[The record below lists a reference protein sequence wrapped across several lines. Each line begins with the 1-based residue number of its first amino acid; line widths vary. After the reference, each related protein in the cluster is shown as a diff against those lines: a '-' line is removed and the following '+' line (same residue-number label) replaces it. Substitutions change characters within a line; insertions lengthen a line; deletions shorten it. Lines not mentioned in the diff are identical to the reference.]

1 MAVPSFA
8 KTVWLMTVLL
18 SITSARESCPA
29 SAPLQDRVRR
39 TPVVFHGLAVRA
51 DTPPQG
57 LQYSAQFWLIKVY
70 KGSQSLAQF
79 FHLDPHQQDSLDIR
93 DRRVN
98 VTGFLRPEGNATSDC
113 WPSLAAQKYY
123 IVLAA
128 VVGKHLVAKEDTSGA
143 LIDWSAT
150 TEKDVWNGV
159 GWSEWTDW
167 TACSAS
173 CGEGSQHRLRHCLQ
187 GGCEGCNKQS
197 RRCNM
202 FSCQGVVSP
211 LLMDQ
216 KRYLHGQWG
225 RSPDRQTAWR
235 LRPSAYL
242 WLPAAELPT
251 SVHHLRK
258 HFAVLIT
265 VRLNPKEPAA
275 GTLFSL
281 RSRRQQN
288 SYLSVELAGK
298 EVVKLVHSGPNG
310 TQTVMIP
317 ASLADGHWHQLA
329 IGVQQ
334 DSSVRSY
341 LDCEWIS
348 TDILRRGSL
357 DIPEDADVIIGY
369 LFSGDLEQLVLVA
382 DPAAVSQQ
390 CSPSLQSISDP
401 YPAGDQQQRRRTEP
415 KDVWYS
421 KEDNEIWQDD
431 DEDMS
436 EGSGSDS
443 SLEKYEYAWSEWSKC
458 SVTCGLGVQTR
469 HVSCSDS
476 GSWLSFC
483 LETNQGKSESRP
495 CNAIPCSSSDQLSN
509 LTGSVDKD
517 LCECLNGG
525 TCHLKRRTCH
535 CPAGF
540 GGRHC
545 EIRECPGPCLHGG
558 ICHNS
563 GHCSCPPEYTGETCQ
578 TPVCRPPCMNGGQCV
593 KPGVCSCPS
602 NSNHP
607 RCATAVCPGGC
618 EPGGACVS
626 PGVCRCVPGFHGSLC
641 QDSLCPQGCYNGGQ
655 CVTANQCNCTAG
667 WTGTD
672 CTIPVCEPPCQRGG
686 RCVGPQTCLCPSA
699 THGPSCQNYTCT
711 RGCYNGG
718 VCVGPD
724 LCECPVNA
732 TGPTCSQPLCD
743 PPCENGAA
751 CGPGNTCLCGPHT
764 TGTRCQTRN
773 CDYRFVQEPY
783 TRGFRKL
790 VKKRV
795 ETKCGVKTCFRT
807 LAEYHTVYKTFY
819 RTVYKCAGD

>member
-1 MAVPSFA
+1 MCA
-8 KTVWLMTVLL
+8 KGQ
-18 SITSARESCPA
+18 SPFPDYTSNC
-29 SAPLQDRVRR
+29 
-39 TPVVFHGLAVRA
+39 A
-51 DTPPQG
+51 DGHISGT
-57 LQYSAQFWLIKVY
+57 
-70 KGSQSLAQF
+70 
-79 FHLDPHQQDSLDIR
+79 
-93 DRRVN
+93 VN
-98 VTGFLRPEGNATSDC
+98 VQQS
-113 WPSLAAQKYY
+113 Y
-123 IVLAA
+123 IVIGIFFLPP
-128 VVGKHLVAKEDTSGA
+128 
-143 LIDWSAT
+143 
-150 TEKDVWNGV
+150 

-443 SLEKYEYAWSEWSKC
+443 SLEKY
-458 SVTCGLGVQTR
+458 
-469 HVSCSDS
+469 
-476 GSWLSFC
+476 
-483 LETNQGKSESRP
+483 
-495 CNAIPCSSSDQLSN
+495 
-509 LTGSVDKD
+509 
-517 LCECLNGG
+517 
-525 TCHLKRRTCH
+525 
-535 CPAGF
+535 
-540 GGRHC
+540 
-545 EIRECPGPCLHGG
+545 
-558 ICHNS
+558 
-563 GHCSCPPEYTGETCQ
+563 GE
-578 TPVCRPPCMNGGQCV
+578 
-593 KPGVCSCPS
+593 
-602 NSNHP
+602 
-607 RCATAVCPGGC
+607 
-618 EPGGACVS
+618 
-626 PGVCRCVPGFHGSLC
+626 
-641 QDSLCPQGCYNGGQ
+641 
-655 CVTANQCNCTAG
+655 
-667 WTGTD
+667 
-672 CTIPVCEPPCQRGG
+672 
-686 RCVGPQTCLCPSA
+686 
-699 THGPSCQNYTCT
+699 
-711 RGCYNGG
+711 
-718 VCVGPD
+718 
-724 LCECPVNA
+724 
-732 TGPTCSQPLCD
+732 
-743 PPCENGAA
+743 
-751 CGPGNTCLCGPHT
+751 
-764 TGTRCQTRN
+764 
-773 CDYRFVQEPY
+773 
-783 TRGFRKL
+783 
-790 VKKRV
+790 
-795 ETKCGVKTCFRT
+795 
-807 LAEYHTVYKTFY
+807 
-819 RTVYKCAGD
+819 